1 MKVYN
6 DIKMHDIKKLQ
17 LRGSIFVYN
26 STIKT
31 GLLYTFSSYFCEMI
45 SNYRKKKEKKK
56 QEMFP
61 ALNLKTP
68 EWIRPGRSQ

>member
-56 QEMFP
+56 TGDVSSF
-61 ALNLKTP
+61 K
-68 EWIRPGRSQ
+68 SQNSRMD